1 MQDLSAFLI
10 ALVQRTVH
18 GRESNCEPILGLADR
33 DSIFLSELIK
43 GIVAG
48 LPGHLVP
55 VHPAAGPAPHA
66 GQQRSQP
73 SHLPLRQAG

>member
-1 MQDLSAFLI
+1 M
-10 ALVQRTVH
+10 
-18 GRESNCEPILGLADR
+18 
-33 DSIFLSELIK
+33 K

-55 VHPAAGPAPHA
+55 VHPTAGPAPHA

-73 SHLPLRQAG
+73 SHLPLRQAGKPVPPTKQTGFDTHEREWWK